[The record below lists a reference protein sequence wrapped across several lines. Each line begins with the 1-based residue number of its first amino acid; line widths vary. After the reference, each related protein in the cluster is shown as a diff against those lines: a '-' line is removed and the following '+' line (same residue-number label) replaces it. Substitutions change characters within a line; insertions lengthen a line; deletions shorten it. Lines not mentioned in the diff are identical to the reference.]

1 MSARSRR
8 WREIVREI
16 CERSEMMRE
25 MMREMREICEMVLK
39 ICETM
44 REMREIMREMRE
56 MAREICEMR
65 EIAISRAAS
74 RVTARRCRS
83 STPT

>member
-8 WREIVREI
+8 WREMRE
-16 CERSEMMRE
+16 MTRE
-25 MMREMREICEMVLK
+25 MMRELMREICEMVLK
-39 ICETM
+39 I
-44 REMREIMREMRE
+44 REIMREMCE
-56 MAREICEMR
+56 MAR

-74 RVTARRCRS
+74 RATARRCRS

>member
-8 WREIVREI
+8 WREMRQ
-16 CERSEMMRE
+16 MMRE
-25 MMREMREICEMVLK
+25 MVLKICEMVLK
-39 ICETM
+39 IC
-44 REMREIMREMRE
+44 E

>member
-8 WREIVREI
+8 WRE
-16 CERSEMMRE
+16 M
-25 MMREMREICEMVLK
+25 MREICEMV
-39 ICETM
+39 
-44 REMREIMREMRE
+44 REIREMMREIFE
-56 MAREICEMR
+56 MAR

-74 RVTARRCRS
+74 RAMARRCRS